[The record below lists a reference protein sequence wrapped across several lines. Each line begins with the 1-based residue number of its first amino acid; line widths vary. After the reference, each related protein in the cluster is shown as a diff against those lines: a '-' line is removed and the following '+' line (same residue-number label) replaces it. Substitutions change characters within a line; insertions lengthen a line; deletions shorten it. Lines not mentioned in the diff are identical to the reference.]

1 MDGAVRW
8 IVGIVLIAAILGLIA
23 FARGTP
29 EHGDTS
35 QGAAVTVMAS

>member
-8 IVGIVLIAAILGLIA
+8 IVGIILVAAILGLIA
-23 FARGTP
+23 FARGVP

-35 QGAAVTVMAS
+35 QSAAIALVA